1 MARLASKVCIIT
13 GSSSGLGR
21 AIALAYAAEGAHIVC
36 ADLQPTARAE
46 VESEGIAN
54 TNDLIRQNGGKAIFI
69 KTDMTKPEQVQ
80 NLVSKCVS
88 EFGRLDVHFT
98 NTKKSLVNNAGIS
111 LEAGRPPLGI
121 HETPLETWDLTMSVN
136 ATSVFL
142 GCKYAIAQMVTQ
154 PLLPSGDRG
163 WIVNVS
169 SIFGLVG
176 GRHNIS
182 YAASKGAVSNLTRQ
196 VAMDYA
202 EARIHCNAIC
212 PGYVKTAI
220 FVNTVKTLHSPEA
233 IAKQHPFRGVGT
245 PEDIVGAAVF
255 LASDDA
261 RWITGICMPV
271 DGGYTAQ

>member
-21 AIALAYAAEGAHIVC
+21 AIALTYAVEGAHIVC

-54 TNDLIRQNGGKAIFI
+54 TDDLIRQNGGRAIFV

-88 EFGRLDVHFT
+88 EFGRLDV
-98 NTKKSLVNNAGIS
+98 LVNNAGIS

-121 HETPLETWDLTMSVN
+121 HETPLETWNLTMSVN

-142 GCKYAIAQMVTQ
+142 GCKYAIAQMLTQ

-169 SIFGLVG
+169 FIFGLVG

-182 YAASKGAVSNLTRQ
+182 YAGSKGAVSNLTRQ

-233 IAKQHPFRGVGT
+233 IAKQHPFRGVGR

>member
-1 MARLASKVCIIT
+1 MPRLASKVCIIT

-21 AIALAYAAEGAHIVC
+21 AIALTYAAEGAHIVC

-54 TNDLIRQNGGKAIFI
+54 TDDLIRQNGGRAIFV

-80 NLVSKCVS
+80 NLVSKCV
-88 EFGRLDVHFT
+88 EEYGRLDV
-98 NTKKSLVNNAGIS
+98 LVNNAGIS

-121 HETPLETWDLTMSVN
+121 HETPLETWNVTMSVN

-142 GCKYAIAQMVTQ
+142 GCKYAIAQMLTQ

-202 EARIHCNAIC
+202 EARIH
-212 PGYVKTAI
+212 YVKTAI

>member
-1 MARLASKVCIIT
+1 MPSSRLNSKVCIIT

-21 AIALAYAAEGAHIVC
+21 AISLSYASEGALIVC
-36 ADLQPTARAE
+36 ADLRPEPRAE
-46 VESEGIAN
+46 TNASDTLVN
-54 TNDLIRQNGGKAIFI
+54 TDDLIRRTGGRAIFV
-69 KTDMTKPEQVQ
+69 KTDMTSPEDVE
-80 NLVSKCVS
+80 NLVSKTVD
-88 EFGRLDVHFT
+88 EFGRLDV
-98 NTKKSLVNNAGIS
+98 LVNNAGIS

-121 HETPLETWDLTMSVN
+121 HQTPVDTWDVTMSVN
-136 ATSVFL
+136 ARSVFL
-142 GCKYAIAQMVTQ
+142 GCKYAVAQMLKQ
-154 PLLPSGDRG
+154 DILPSGDRG
-163 WIVNVS
+163 WIVNIS

-202 EARIHCNAIC
+202 GDRIHCNAIC
-212 PGYVKTAI
+212 PGYIKTAI
-220 FVNTVKTLHSPEA
+220 FADTIKTLHSPDA
-233 IAKQHPFRGVGT
+233 IDAQHPLRGVGT

-255 LASDDA
+255 LASDEA

>member
-1 MARLASKVCIIT
+1 MPRLASKVCIIT

-21 AIALAYAAEGAHIVC
+21 AIALTYATEGAHIVC

-46 VESEGIAN
+46 VESEGIDN
-54 TNDLIRQNGGKAIFI
+54 TDDLIRQNGGKAIFF
-69 KTDMTKPEQVQ
+69 KTDMTKPEQVE
-80 NLVSKCVS
+80 NLVSKS
-88 EFGRLDVHFT
+88 T
-98 NTKKSLVNNAGIS
+98 SPTPTKASSTTPESPSKQA
-111 LEAGRPPLGI
+111 PPLGI

-142 GCKYAIAQMVTQ
+142 GCKYAIAQMLTQ